1 MYQDRNM
8 FLLVGNNYHLTHG
21 RIPNRQSLQLYLID
35 AQAVGDMGKRMYP
48 PTPGNITFAVNFPTY
63 WKFAIG
69 IFTASSGYTFPMELF
84 VPGTDLTEC
93 ESITKRVDVSI
104 LPKAIGG
111 DATHANEETGEEDV
125 YCCRGVTFPKL
136 STLLKR
142 L

>member
-1 MYQDRNM
+1 MSFGTYQRENM
-8 FLLVGNNYHLTHG
+8 
-21 RIPNRQSLQLYLID
+21 
-35 AQAVGDMGKRMYP
+35 
-48 PTPGNITFAVNFPTY
+48 
-63 WKFAIG
+63 G

-84 VPGTDLTEC
+84 VPGTDLREC

-104 LPKAIGG
+104 IPKAIGG
-111 DATHANEETGEEDV
+111 DATHANEETGEEDA